1 MEIGKTFYAKNRKE
15 WRNWLHKNHKKEKD
29 IWLIYY
35 NKKSGKP
42 RVEYNDAVEEA
53 LCYGWID
60 SIVKNIDEEKFAQ
73 RFTPRNPKSKWSESN
88 LERVRRLKK
97 EGKMMHA
104 GLESLSDNHA
114 STVSKSVILKIP
126 SDIKKE
132 LMKNKIAWKNFK
144 KFLVSY
150 QKIRIA
156 WIDASRRRP
165 EFFKSR
171 LKYFLKM
178 TEKNKRFGMVQ

>member
-1 MEIGKTFYAKNRKE
+1 MEISKTFYAKNRKE
-15 WRNWLHKNHKKEKD
+15 WRNWLDKNHKKEKD

-60 SIVKNIDEEKFAQ
+60 SIIKNIDEEKFSQ

-97 EGKMMHA
+97 ENKMMPS
-104 GLESLSDNHA
+104 GLASLSKNHA
-114 STVSKSVILKIP
+114 SVVSKSVELKIP

-132 LMKNKIAWKNFK
+132 LMKNKIACSFCNNSHSILGMIGRVVIWL
-144 KFLVSY
+144 FLFPVSVLLFY
-150 QKIRIA
+150 LAGFPCGRQNR
-156 WIDASRRRP
+156 W
-165 EFFKSR
+165 
-171 LKYFLKM
+171 
-178 TEKNKRFGMVQ
+178 Q